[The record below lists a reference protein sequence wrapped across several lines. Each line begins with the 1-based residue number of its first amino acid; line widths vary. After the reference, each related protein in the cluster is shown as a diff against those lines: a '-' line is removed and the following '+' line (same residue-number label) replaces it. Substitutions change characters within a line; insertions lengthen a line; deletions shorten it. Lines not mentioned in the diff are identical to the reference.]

1 MLSWGHGGQGQLG
14 HGSVENQKIPT
25 LVEAIAHEHIIY
37 ISCGG
42 ASSAAVT
49 DEGKLYMWGNAS
61 DSQLGVPGLP
71 AIQPCPVEV
80 NFLME
85 DDGLGSHKVL
95 SIANGASHAMC
106 LALRESC

>member
-1 MLSWGHGGQGQLG
+1 VLSCGHGGQGQLG

-49 DEGKLYMWGNAS
+49 GKMIHLTWHILVLLYTKLYTS
-61 DSQLGVPGLP
+61 
-71 AIQPCPVEV
+71 I
-80 NFLME
+80 
-85 DDGLGSHKVL
+85 HK
-95 SIANGASHAMC
+95 
-106 LALRESC
+106 